1 VIVSGTFNQLFR
13 PGLRADFR
21 DEYLQ
26 FSPEY
31 PLYLKT
37 TTTDLPETSAT
48 IITGLSRMLERADG
62 EPVVYEDPQMGP
74 RVVVVD
80 KEFGLGFIISKRT
93 VEDDQYG
100 KANQAAKWL
109 AHAARMTSE
118 YRSASFLDDA
128 FTGATFKGIDGL
140 SVCSTAHT
148 LINSQKTFANTPAA
162 PIGFGVAGVTALFDL
177 AQQAVDQNG
186 DPIIVNI
193 DTVVIGNNAGD
204 YHRAVQIFNSEKEP
218 FTTENQDNAIRMRLP
233 QPKLVISHYKQ
244 SFKSYFMIDSRL
256 NDAQYIV
263 RRPIDFSDTFD
274 FDTDAAKFKA
284 TMRFALWHVDPIGW
298 FGSNPT

>member
-1 VIVSGTFNQLFR
+1 MIVQGAFNLLFR

-26 FSPEY
+26 YVPEY
-31 PLYLKT
+31 PLFLKT

-62 EPVVYEDPQMGP
+62 EPVSYEDPRMGP
-74 RVVVVD
+74 KVVILD
-80 KEFGLGFIISKRT
+80 KEYALGFMISKRT

-118 YRSASFLDDA
+118 YRGAGFLDDA
-128 FTGATFKGIDGL
+128 FTGTYYKGIDGL
-140 SVCSTAHT
+140 SLCNTAHT
-148 LINSQKTFANTPAA
+148 VINSSKTFANTPTA
-162 PIGFGVAGVTALFDL
+162 PIGFSIAGVTALLDL
-177 AQQAVDQNG
+177 AQQAIDQNG
-186 DPIIVNI
+186 DPIVVNI
-193 DTVVIGNNAGD
+193 DTIVIGNNAGD
-204 YHRAVQIFNSEKEP
+204 YQRALQIFNSDHEP
-218 FTTENQDNAIRMRLP
+218 FTTENQINAIQMRLP
-233 QPKLVISHYKQ
+233 KPRLVISHFKQ

-256 NDAQYIV
+256 NDAMYIV

-284 TMRFALWHVDPIGW
+284 TMRFAIGHVDPIGW